1 MNRSLS
7 PQPQHPR
14 RPGRVDKR
22 QFVEVTAYR
31 PNAET
36 RTESRMIDF
45 SPTGVGLLHPV
56 RMNAGEQF
64 SITVLQPGG
73 HRIKFL
79 YNVIYCKEDKRSGA
93 FHLGGEFLCAI
104 AVAA

>member
-1 MNRSLS
+1 MKRTLS
-7 PQPQHPR
+7 PHPQHPR
-14 RPGRVDKR
+14 RPGRVDKH
-22 QFVEVTAYR
+22 QLVEVTVYR

-36 RTESRMIDF
+36 RTQSQMVDF

-56 RMNAGEQF
+56 AMNTGEQF
-64 SITVLQPGG
+64 SITALQPGG

-79 YNVIYCKEDKRSGA
+79 YNAIYCKEDKRTGG
-93 FHLGGEFLCAI
+93 FHVGGEFLCAV